1 MQSKD
6 VQARDADVDPIYR
19 KNPYPKQAYR
29 VTMTI
34 EDAPGPFGAVSGT
47 AFYDMTNRGE
57 RAPFDPALGM
67 STNRNKTEFE

>member
-19 KNPYPKQAYR
+19 KNPYPKQAYL

-34 EDAPGPFGAVSGT
+34 EDAPGPVGFVDGA
-47 AFYDMTNRGE
+47 AFYQMTK
-57 RAPFDPALGM
+57 L
-67 STNRNKTEFE
+67 S